1 MNLDGFPELILKT
14 GGSEANYWYTIY
26 TVIDGELIDCGGLS
40 GGHTGLYTNGSGRF
54 VRYAGHMRV
63 YNITVSTLH

>member
-1 MNLDGFPELILKT
+1 MQRCKYIRRWVDTSKPFPELILKT

-40 GGHTGLYTNGSGRF
+40 GGHTGLYTKLFWGE
-54 VRYAGHMRV
+54 
-63 YNITVSTLH
+63 IWI